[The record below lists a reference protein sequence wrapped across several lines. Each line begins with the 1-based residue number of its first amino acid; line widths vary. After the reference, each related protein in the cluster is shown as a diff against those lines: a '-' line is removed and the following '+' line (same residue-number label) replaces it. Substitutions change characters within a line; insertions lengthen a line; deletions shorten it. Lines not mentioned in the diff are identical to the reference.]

1 MPTNGHSPFVFL
13 CTKMAE
19 EKRRIVFLIN
29 PIAGTQSKHG
39 LEEYLAEQCRHS
51 GIEYM
56 MVHSTKT
63 TSPETIKLHLY
74 DFKATD
80 LVACGGDGTVNLA
93 ASAVALSKIKLGI
106 IPVGSGNGLA
116 RTANIPLKPSKAFD
130 IILHGKTQ
138 LTDAFAVNDR
148 FACMLSGLGMDAE
161 VAERFAKNHRRGLV
175 TYTTETLVQFFKS
188 QPINFEVEIDGFN
201 FFTDAFF
208 ISVANS
214 NQFGNNVTIAP
225 LASLNDGLLDI
236 IIVQKMPKA
245 TLPFALLAQLRH
257 NRIMKNWVEKIGKH
271 SILYLQTKEIFIGNP
286 KHAPLH
292 IDGDPVSVD
301 DRVHFKIIPNAF
313 NLWVP

>member
-1 MPTNGHSPFVFL
+1 MN
-13 CTKMAE
+13 E
-19 EKRRIVFLIN
+19 QRRIVFLIN
-29 PIAGTQSKHG
+29 PIAGTRAKHG
-39 LEEYLAEQCRHS
+39 LEAYLANRCSEL

-63 TSPETIKLHLY
+63 TSPDAIRSHLY

-93 ASAVALSKIKLGI
+93 ASSVAHSSIPLGI

-116 RTANIPLKPSKAFD
+116 RTANIPVKPSKAFEV
-130 IILHGKTQ
+130 ILNGTIQ
-138 LTDAFAVNDR
+138 PTDAFSVNDT

-161 VAERFAKNHRRGLV
+161 VAERFANNHRRGMV

-188 QPINFEVEIDGFN
+188 HPINFEVTIDGFT

-257 NRIMKNWVEKIGKH
+257 NHIMQNWVEKIGKQ
-271 SILYLQTKEIFIGNP
+271 SILYLQAKEISIGNP

-292 IDGDPVSVD
+292 IDGDPVPFSD
-301 DRVHFKIIPNAF
+301 TVHFKIIPNAF
-313 NLWVP
+313 NLRVP